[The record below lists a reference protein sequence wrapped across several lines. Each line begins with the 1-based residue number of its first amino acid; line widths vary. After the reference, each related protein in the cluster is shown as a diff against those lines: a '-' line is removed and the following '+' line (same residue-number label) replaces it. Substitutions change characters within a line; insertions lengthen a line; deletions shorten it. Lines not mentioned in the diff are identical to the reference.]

1 MLLHSALIMDD
12 ILVDDNGI
20 LAGVVHWEC
29 ASALPLWKACDFPD
43 FLSSKPRYKEP
54 DQYEF
59 SLEDYDFLYE
69 EHLQYEL
76 APILSR

>member
-12 ILVDDNGI
+12 ILADDNGI
-20 LAGVVHWEC
+20 LTGVVHWEC
-29 ASALPLWKACDFPD
+29 ASALPMWKACDFPD

-59 SLEDYDFLYE
+59 SLEDYMKNTCKQSCANTF
-69 EHLQYEL
+69 
-76 APILSR
+76 SMR